1 MTTLSSSPATA
12 GVTAPVPLVY
22 TPLALRRIARD
33 TSAAM
38 DLAEHG
44 LFWIPS
50 DDEVGFGYA
59 VIMGPIDTPYDGGAF
74 CFEVRFPANYP
85 FEPPAFKY
93 LTNDGR
99 TRFNP
104 NLYTNGKVCLSL
116 LNTWHGEPWSGVQSL
131 GSVLQCLQASVL
143 VDEPLKNEP
152 GYASFKTHT
161 DFEPYKRMVFHS
173 MLETA
178 IMGQLA
184 PATMPEYLVPV
195 ADGVA
200 SWVAVARPRLLER
213 ARALAAEWDGKTER
227 MSFFN
232 MTQRYRFGPL
242 ATALA
247 ALPLPVVGARGGGS
261 ATVETCEF

>member
-1 MTTLSSSPATA
+1 MTTLAAPA
-12 GVTAPVPLVY
+12 GVSAPPLAY
-22 TPLALRRIARD
+22 TSLALRRIARD

-38 DLAEHG
+38 ELADQG

-50 DDEVGFGYA
+50 EDEVGSGYA
-59 VIMGPIDTPYDGGAF
+59 VIMGPEGTPYDGGAF

-85 FEPPAFKY
+85 FEPPVFKY

-131 GSVLQCLQASVL
+131 GSVLQSLQASVL
-143 VDEPLKNEP
+143 VDEPLQNEP
-152 GYASFKTHT
+152 GYSSFKAHQ
-161 DFEPYKRMVFHS
+161 DFDPYKRMVFHS
-173 MLETA
+173 VLQTA
-178 IMGQLA
+178 ILWNLT
-184 PATMPEYLVPV
+184 PATMPDYLVPV

-200 SWVAVARPRLLER
+200 LWVAKARPRLLEQ
-213 ARALAAEWDGKTER
+213 ARNLASAWDGKAER

-232 MTQRYRFGPL
+232 MTQRYQFGAL
-242 ATALA
+242 ATSLA
-247 ALPLPVVGARGGGS
+247 ALPLPTESAVATGGAT
-261 ATVETCEF
+261 ATCEF

>member
-1 MTTLSSSPATA
+1 MTTLSSGSATVGA
-12 GVTAPVPLVY
+12 TAPVPLIY

-33 TSAAM
+33 TAAAM
-38 DLAEHG
+38 ELSEHG

-50 DDEVGFGYA
+50 EDEVGFGYA
-59 VIMGPIDTPYDGGAF
+59 VIMGPEGTPYDGGAF

-85 FEPPAFKY
+85 FEPPVFKY

-152 GYASFKTHT
+152 GYANFGTHK

-173 MLETA
+173 VLETA
-178 IMGQLA
+178 ILGQLT
-184 PATMPEYLVPV
+184 PATMPVYLEPV

-200 SWVAVARPRLLER
+200 AWVARARPRLLER
-213 ARALAAEWDGKTER
+213 ARTLATTWDSKGEA

-232 MTQRYRFGPL
+232 MSQRYRFG
-242 ATALA
+242 ALA
-247 ALPLPVVGARGGGS
+247 ASLAGLRLPTEVAVSGGAS
-261 ATVETCEF
+261 ACEF